1 MKKLKELFAKLVN
14 LFSKEVKKEEVVEIV
29 KEVVVEDQ
37 RSESQLPEAPKKA
50 KKKYYH
56 KRKPKAE

>member
-1 MKKLKELFAKLVN
+1 MKKLKELFDKLVS
-14 LFSKEVKKEEVVEIV
+14 LFSKKVKTEEIVEIV
-29 KEVVVEDQ
+29 KEVVAE
-37 RSESQLPEAPKKA
+37 EAPKKA